1 MPFPTDG
8 RCLKICGLSTGI
20 YYQAFSVIGGCVNG
34 VSYWQMC
41 IYRCVACV
49 HVYTARHF
57 QWVVVVWMP
66 FPTDKHVFKDVWSVY
81 TCLLPGVSNNWW
93 LCECG
98 FLWRSV
104 QLDVWPVYM
113 FIDGCV
119 NAFSPTDKC
128 AFENVWSGFIARHF
142 NNQWL
147 YECCLHW
154 SACAWPC
161 VVYIRLHISA
171 SVGLFKQYIPSQ
183 WINIPSH
190 WRKIP
195 SHWRNIPS
203 HWRNIPSYWSNI
215 PSHWR
220 NVPSHWRNILSHWWN
235 IPSYWRNIPSHWRN
249 VPSHWRNI
257 FSVCVF
263 LLAFH
268 VWYFF

>member
-20 YYQAFSVIGGCVNG
+20 YYQASFSVTGGCVNG
-34 VSYWQMC
+34 VSCWQMC

-49 HVYTARHF
+49 HVYTVRHF

-98 FLWRSV
+98 FLWTSV

-119 NAFSPTDKC
+119 NAFSPTDKR
-128 AFENVWSGFIARHF
+128 AFENVWSRFIARHF

-171 SVGLFKQYIPSQ
+171 SVGLSKQYIPSH

-220 NVPSHWRNILSHWWN
+220 NI
-235 IPSYWRNIPSHWRN
+235 
-249 VPSHWRNI
+249 PSHWRNI
-257 FSVCVF
+257 FSVF
-263 LLAFH
+263 FLLLAFH
-268 VWYFF
+268 VWYTFLNNIL